1 MVAAT
6 MLHMLRLSSLFA
18 LATSAAH
25 GLIYAT
31 DAAIALLS
39 RSRRAWHAAAAA
51 LSVSVNFTNSVY
63 VTVGLL
69 LTLFRPVTAFSQTL
83 NVKGQLS
90 TWVILNDQGSSTA
103 LLGLR
108 YLPTLTIDKSL
119 PAERRVDAE
128 LSMNAYASAPVDDSD
143 DLSASA
149 KAKPYRLWT
158 RFKTSRFEARVGL
171 QKLNF
176 GSATLLRPLMWF
188 DSVDPRDPLQITDGV
203 YGALLRFYLPSNATI
218 WTWGLYGNSRLKG
231 WETSPTR
238 EKTPEFGGR
247 VEVPVPRGQFAFTTH
262 HRQADLGRGLAGN
275 IDLAS
280 PVTPENRYALD
291 GKWDLGIGLWFEGMV
306 SHQNQPDL
314 ARPDQRALNIGA
326 DYTFG
331 VDNGL
336 HVLGEFFLLEASHGI
351 FGEGEGAR
359 LSAVSVRYPIG
370 LLDSVS
376 GIVYLDSVR
385 HDVYRFASWQRSY
398 DRWQFYVMGF
408 WNPRQAAIQQPGQ
421 SVGAGRSPLA
431 GRGIQV
437 MAVFNH

>member
-1 MVAAT
+1 MMQTADAWD
-6 MLHMLRLSSLFA
+6 LHFLPGRRGISS
-18 LATSAAH
+18 
-25 GLIYAT
+25 
-31 DAAIALLS
+31 
-39 RSRRAWHAAAAA
+39 
-51 LSVSVNFTNSVY
+51 TNLVC
-63 VTVGLL
+63 VTVGVLL
-69 LTLFRPVTAFSQTL
+69 ALLHSVTAFSQTL
-83 NVKGQLS
+83 DVQGQLS
-90 TWVILNDQGSSTA
+90 AWVILNDQSSSTA
-103 LLGLR
+103 VLGLR
-108 YLPTLTIDKSL
+108 YLPTLTIDKPL
-119 PAERRVDAE
+119 PGERRVDAE
-128 LSMNAYASAPVDDSD
+128 LSMNAYASTPVGDSD

-149 KAKPYRLWT
+149 KVKPYRLWT

-203 YGALLRFYLPSNATI
+203 YGALLRFYLPNNATI
-218 WTWGLYGNSRLKG
+218 WTWGLYGNSRTKG

-247 VEVPVPRGQFAFTTH
+247 IELPVPRGQFAFTTH
-262 HRQADLGRGLAGN
+262 HRRADLTGLTGN
-275 IDLAS
+275 VDPES
-280 PVTPENRYALD
+280 PVTPENRYGLD

-306 SHQNQPDL
+306 SHQSQPDL

-331 VDNGL
+331 VGNGL
-336 HVLGEFFLLEASHGI
+336 HVLGEFFLLEASQGI
-351 FGEGEGAR
+351 FSQGEGVK
-359 LSAVSVRYPIG
+359 LSAFTVRYPVG

-385 HDVYRFASWQRSY
+385 RDAYRFVSWQRSY

-408 WNPRQAAIQQPGQ
+408 WNPRQAALQQPGQ
-421 SVGAGRSPLA
+421 SVVAGRSPLA
-431 GRGIQV
+431 GRGAQL